1 MKKNKQKIIA
11 IVALLLVVAMVVTMV
26 AGQMLAYS

>member
-1 MKKNKQKIIA
+1 MKKNKQRIIA
-11 IVALLLVVAMVVTMV
+11 IIAILLVVAMVVTMV